1 MAERGRDVTVTVS
14 AAGATAVAPTPVTE
28 TTTRAGGVET
38 TIRRF
43 PGWAKGRR
51 GRPPGTHQPRWA
63 QKFCEFKTQLNE
75 DGYESPVE
83 GENARLSDFELRILV
98 AIWDYETAHLVL
110 WSYDPKAE
118 RRAAADRVLK
128 AIKPLI

>member
-1 MAERGRDVTVTVS
+1 MPRRRSLIPVAESLIPQVDPDHWFGSLESDK
-14 AAGATAVAPTPVTE
+14 ADQP
-28 TTTRAGGVET
+28 
-38 TIRRF
+38 RR
-43 PGWAKGRR
+43 RR

-63 QKFCEFKTQLNE
+63 RKFCELKTLLNE

-83 GENARLSDFELRILV
+83 GENARLSDYELRILV
-98 AIWDYETAHLVL
+98 ATWDYEEAHLVP
-110 WSYDPKAE
+110 WPYDPKVE